1 VKPFLKALC
10 GGFCLVFIAGTL
22 LAIVLKPDAVAGCLL
37 GAFSFGGLRALL
49 AVDRLF

>member
-10 GGFCLVFIAGTL
+10 GGFCLVFIVAAV